1 MEADS
6 IRARLDESRLPV
18 LPAAIPH
25 LLTVLTD
32 EEIAIN
38 ELARILERFPTI
50 VARLI
55 ALANSAWSSPASD
68 VTSLEAACA
77 RLGFN
82 IIRSVSIALAIAQP
96 FNPKRCQAFDAER
109 YWCSALLTADAAT
122 WLSPISQVAYAP
134 EPETAR
140 VGGLL
145 HNLGL
150 LWLADCLPQE
160 TTLTLQAVAADPD
173 LSLQQVQQDHYG
185 FDYAQ
190 AGVIL
195 GQAWG
200 FPSVLVAAMGHLQ
213 SRDNESDTDRAAALL
228 ADISASMVSAHYRG
242 QTMPADTRWQWLE
255 IDSNGQKKAFADL
268 GSRFDR
274 TRQLAKTLFTS

>member
-18 LPAAIPH
+18 LPAGIPY

-68 VTSLEAACA
+68 VTSLEMACA

-96 FNPKRCQAFDAER
+96 FDPNRCQAFDAER

-122 WLSPISQVAYAP
+122 WLSPLSQVAYAP

-150 LWLADCLPQE
+150 L
-160 TTLTLQAVAADPD
+160 
-173 LSLQQVQQDHYG
+173 
-185 FDYAQ
+185 
-190 AGVIL
+190 
-195 GQAWG
+195 
-200 FPSVLVAAMGHLQ
+200 
-213 SRDNESDTDRAAALL
+213 
-228 ADISASMVSAHYRG
+228 
-242 QTMPADTRWQWLE
+242 
-255 IDSNGQKKAFADL
+255 
-268 GSRFDR
+268 
-274 TRQLAKTLFTS
+274 